1 MRGLGRQR
9 RTQLGARAARSATKR
24 CSEQRGVAR
33 RGTSAQW
40 FHMLLLL
47 GLGWLGRRPV
57 AGGTATHST
66 YYYKR
71 VAYIEEI

>member
-1 MRGLGRQR
+1 
-9 RTQLGARAARSATKR
+9 
-24 CSEQRGVAR
+24 VAR

>member
-1 MRGLGRQR
+1 MQR
-9 RTQLGARAARSATKR
+9 AAWCGAARHLGA
-24 CSEQRGVAR
+24 
-33 RGTSAQW
+33 W